1 MHLIAVAGRE
11 DSGAYAVENRF
22 GQKVLYLF
30 VEEDDAERYAMMLED
45 RGYPERHVIEV
56 DDHSAVH
63 VCENNGYRYSII
75 TKDDIVIPPEELDH
89 DLLSEG

>member
-1 MHLIAVAGRE
+1 
-11 DSGAYAVENRF
+11 
-22 GQKVLYLF
+22 
-30 VEEDDAERYAMMLED
+30 MMLED
-45 RGYPERHVIEV
+45 RGYPEMHIIEV
-56 DDHSAVH
+56 DDHSAVQ